1 MDIEH
6 FPTVG
11 KNGVDVYDFFMYNSL
26 GCFFLCDTCLSFF
39 KKISVCKWLVSMIWI
54 QNVFFKVFLILK
66 VGKST
71 MV

>member
-26 GCFFLCDTCLSFF
+26 GCFFCVTPACHFSRRYQ
-39 KKISVCKWLVSMIWI
+39 SVSGWSA
-54 QNVFFKVFLILK
+54 
-66 VGKST
+66 
-71 MV
+71 